1 LPAIAESDSP
11 APHADAPVPDAT
23 QAAQRAPAG
32 HRRPETLLAL
42 GSAALLYLGIAVLLT
57 NATWDDPAA
66 RWPGGCCDQQQFIWM
81 LRWIPTVLQ
90 HGGDPLFTTQM
101 NAPEGVNLMWNS
113 SIPAVALLMTPV
125 TIALGPVVA
134 YNVALVL
141 AIVTS
146 GLAAWAAS
154 RRYVDGLLGPFV
166 AGAVYAFSSY
176 TIGHATLHLNLTFAF
191 APPLMLILLDEL
203 VVRRRSRPVRIG
215 VGIGALAALQLYV
228 FEEVL
233 ATMAVAAAVLALVVV
248 LAVRDREP
256 IRAAAKRVAAAAIP
270 AGVTF
275 LLLAAWPLAV
285 QFFGP
290 RRIESRIQ
298 DVSSFSTDL
307 LNLVLPTP
315 NTFLAPPPL
324 TELTRH
330 FSTLYHEATAYIGI
344 PLLLI
349 LVVLVVT
356 RWRDPRVRVG
366 GIVAL
371 VLFVLSL
378 GPVLHLATEDTG
390 IPLPWLPLAHL
401 PLIEHALP
409 GRMTMYFFLAVA
421 ILVGIAIEQLQRM
434 PVGRRMAGLAFIA
447 IALAVA
453 TPRPFGTWKSP
464 TPPWFEGAGPSTLGS
479 DALVL
484 FAPHFAN
491 GAGAAPMQWTAVA
504 GNQPRMWQGYA
515 YVPRADGS
523 PGYGPPANDLT
534 RMMVEIQD
542 NGTPLLATGE
552 DRQRALAALADTGAT
567 HVIVGDLRYRAEM
580 VAFFTDLL
588 GTPPDEVEGV
598 AIWDVRSLP

>member
-1 LPAIAESDSP
+1 LPAIAESDLP
-11 APHADAPVPDAT
+11 APDAGPPVEAT
-23 QAAQRAPAG
+23 AVRQERLERVLG
-32 HRRPETLLAL
+32 L
-42 GSAALLYLGIAVLLT
+42 GSAVLLYLGIAVLLT
-57 NATWDDPAA
+57 NATWVDPAA

-101 NAPEGVNLMWNS
+101 NAPDGVNLMWNS
-113 SIPAVALLMTPV
+113 SIPAVALLMAPV
-125 TIALGPVVA
+125 TIAAGPVVA

-154 RRYVDGLLGPFV
+154 RRYVDGLLGPLV

-176 TIGHATLHLNLTFAF
+176 SIGHATLHLNLTFAF

-203 VVRRRSRPVRIG
+203 VVRRRSSPVRIG
-215 VGIGALAALQLYV
+215 VAIGALAALQLYV

-233 ATMAVAAAVLALVVV
+233 ATMVVAAAVLALVVV
-248 LAVRDREP
+248 LAVRDRDA
-256 IRAAAKRVAAAAIP
+256 IRAGARRLARATIP
-270 AGVTF
+270 AAVTF

-298 DVSSFSTDL
+298 DVSAFSTDL

-324 TELTRH
+324 TEFTRH
-330 FSTLYHEATAYIGI
+330 FSTLYHEATAYIGV
-344 PLLLI
+344 PLLLV

-366 GIVAL
+366 GLVAL

-390 IPLPWLPLAHL
+390 IPMPWWPLAHL
-401 PLIEHALP
+401 PLIEHAIP
-409 GRMTMYFFLAVA
+409 GRMTMYFFLTVA

-434 PVGRRMAGLAFIA
+434 PVGRRVAGIA
-447 IALAVA
+447 CIALALAVA
-453 TPRPFGTWKSP
+453 TPRPFGAWKSP
-464 TPPWFEGAGPSTLGS
+464 TPAWFEGAGPALLGP

-523 PGYGPPANDLT
+523 PGYGPPANALT

-542 NGTPLLATGE
+542 NGTALLATGE

-580 VAFFTDLL
+580 IAFFSDLL
-588 GTPPDEVEGV
+588 GSPPEEVEGV

>member
-1 LPAIAESDSP
+1 LPAIAASDPP
-11 APHADAPVPDAT
+11 APDDTPVPAT
-23 QAAQRAPAG
+23 TPPGVAAPAG
-32 HRRPETLLAL
+32 QGRLDSLLGL

-57 NATWDDPAA
+57 NATWVDPAS

-113 SIPAVALLMTPV
+113 SIPAVALLMAPV

-154 RRYVDGLLGPFV
+154 RRYIDGLIGPLV

-203 VVRRRSRPVRIG
+203 VVRRRASPVRIG
-215 VGIGALAALQLYV
+215 VAIGALAALQLYV

-233 ATMAVAAAVLALVVV
+233 ATMVVAAAVLALVAV
-248 LAVRDREP
+248 LAVRDREA
-256 IRAAAKRVAAAAIP
+256 IRAGARRLAMGVIP

-275 LLLAAWPLAV
+275 LVLAAWPLAV

-290 RRIESRIQ
+290 RRIESQIQ

-315 NTFLAPPPL
+315 NTFLAPEPL
-324 TELTRH
+324 TELTRQ

-344 PLLLI
+344 PLLLV

-366 GIVAL
+366 GLVAL

-390 IPLPWLPLAHL
+390 IPMPWFPLAHL

-434 PVGRRMAGLAFIA
+434 PVGRRVAGIAFIA
-447 IALAVA
+447 LALAVA
-453 TPRPFGTWKSP
+453 MPRPFGTWKSP
-464 TPPWFEGAGPSTLGS
+464 TPPWFEGPGPTALGP

-515 YVPRADGS
+515 YVPREDGR
-523 PGYGPPANDLT
+523 PGYGPPPNDLT

-542 NGTPLLATGE
+542 NGTALLATGE
-552 DRQRALAALADTGAT
+552 DRQRALAALTETGAT
-567 HVIVGDLRYRAEM
+567 HVLVGALRYRDEM

-588 GTPPDEVEGV
+588 GAPPEEADGV
-598 AIWDVRSLP
+598 AIWDVRSLR